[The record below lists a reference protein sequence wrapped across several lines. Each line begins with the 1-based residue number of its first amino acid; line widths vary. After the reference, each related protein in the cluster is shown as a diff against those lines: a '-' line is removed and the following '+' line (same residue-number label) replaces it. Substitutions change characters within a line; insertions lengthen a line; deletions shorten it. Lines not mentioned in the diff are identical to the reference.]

1 MSNARSVARFGGGLV
16 SVPMSPPTQPPARNG
31 QERDRTGGFGL
42 SLAAGGST
50 AEIGSVVQIGRVSL
64 SVLLLVT
71 LGLVAFYYGTRS
83 VQGGG

>member
-16 SVPMSPPTQPPARNG
+16 SVPMSPPTQQPAVSG
-31 QERDRTGGFGL
+31 QSRDRTGGFGL
-42 SLAAGGST
+42 SLAPAT
-50 AEIGSVVQIGRVSL
+50 AEITGAVQSGRVSL

-71 LGLVAFYYGTRS
+71 LGIVAFYYGTRS